1 MRGWSV
7 LGYAALFWMGLLLAA
22 CGSST
27 GPSEVP
33 ALIAQATWTPTP
45 TITQTATRTSTP
57 SPTPTITPTPSP
69 TLSVTATPSV
79 PPTPSAT
86 ETPTATTT
94 QPLSPTPEQITVSSG
109 VGAYVRSGPG
119 VAYDVAGI
127 VQPGVSYDA
136 LAYAVDADGDVWYL
150 IMLENGVEAWIS
162 EWVSVPRENV
172 NLARIAIA
180 ATVPPLPS
188 ATASFTPTP
197 TSPPTVTLTF
207 LPQPTAR
214 TSEAYG
220 VNLRSGAG
228 TEYARL
234 ETLPPD
240 TPLHL
245 VGRTADMTWV
255 QVTTPDGRQ
264 GWIMA
269 ELLNLGATDLSGLA
283 VSWLEPTQATPVA
296 SVNDPFRVVLSAAI
310 MQQARQIYRH
320 GQQLGNRPSALLLIG
335 DSVNVEGRFLD
346 SFASGN
352 YDLGEYAYLQPT
364 VDFFRA
370 SGTLDASFLTEHA
383 GFKYDMILDPTWAD
397 PRICEPGETP
407 LDCEIRTKKPSFAV
421 IHLALNDMLFY
432 SLDDYQVL
440 MNQVLQS
447 LIGYGVIPVLT
458 TFTGAD
464 DFRPEQTPIYNQVIR
479 ETAASFNIPLI
490 DFREAARSL
499 PNHGTGE
506 DGAHLSYPESWHIA
520 FTGDQYIYGVTLRE
534 LLTWLMLDELRRNV
548 IEASAIMGPIITA
561 PAPAGDT
568 QE

>member
-1 MRGWSV
+1 MRQLSV
-7 LGYAALFWMGLLLAA
+7 LGFGLGLLLTA
-22 CGSST
+22 CGAST
-27 GPSEVP
+27 GRSEVP
-33 ALIAQATWTPTP
+33 ALVAQATWTLTPTVTQTLTSTPTP
-45 TITQTATRTSTP
+45 T
-57 SPTPTITPTPSP
+57 PTPTTTPSPSP
-69 TLSVTATPSV
+69 TLSVTATPTVS
-79 PPTPSAT
+79 PTLPAT
-86 ETPTATTT
+86 ETPTGTNT
-94 QPLSPTPEQITVSSG
+94 QPPTPEQITVSSG

-127 VQPGVSYDA
+127 VQPGAVYDA

-150 IMLENGVEAWIS
+150 IMLESGAEAWIS
-162 EWVSVPRENV
+162 EWVSVLRENV

-188 ATASFTPTP
+188 ATPSLTRTPTL
-197 TSPPTVTLTF
+197 PPTVTLTF

-214 TSEAYG
+214 TSEEYG

-240 TPLHL
+240 TPLQL

-255 QVTTPDGRQ
+255 QVTTPGGRQ

-283 VSWLEPTQATPVA
+283 VSWLEPTEATPVA
-296 SVNDPFRVVLSAAI
+296 SVNDPFRVVLSATI

-335 DSVNVEGRFLD
+335 DSVNIEGNFLH
-346 SFASGN
+346 SFANGN

-370 SGTLDASFLTEHA
+370 SGTLDAPFLTEHA

-407 LDCEIRTKKPSFAV
+407 LDCEIRTKKPSFAI
-421 IHLALNDMLFY
+421 IHLAMNDMLFY

-458 TFTGAD
+458 TSTGAD
-464 DFRPEQTPIYNQVIR
+464 DFRPEQMPIYNQVIR

-548 IEASAIMGPIITA
+548 IDASAIMGPIITA
-561 PAPAGDT
+561 PAPDA